1 MDKLHF
7 IKAPAHQSSRKQGF
21 QFAPDEIKETYD
33 HEFTKEV
40 FSGTVI
46 NIAENRID
54 ICPGHNM
61 LYQYILNY
69 SKQYP
74 TQKIVTIGGDH
85 SVASGSISGINHKYL
100 KKDGTSDLVIIW
112 IDSSPDILD
121 FSLSKTKNLD
131 EIVMG
136 SLLGFCASYTNNTVP
151 LDINQI
157 IYYGLSDKDDSLEL
171 VTKNQIQFFT
181 KNKINSIGIDN
192 IVEIIK
198 KKVGNRPVHISLDM
212 KVFDKK
218 IAPCVIPQNENGMP
232 VEHVEKLLVGI
243 KNNIVSMDIVE
254 FNPLVGSNND
264 SKITRET
271 IRYIL
276 TKTFDLKEKSINIF
290 SEDSKFLI
298 FRPIEQTDPITDI
311 GWYILR
317 GLPLKEREELIKFV
331 PDDTII
337 TIDLDNDDG
346 KSETYYV
353 TKTDMNEQNLKSYCT
368 SLSIQDTTLFPEEK
382 VSMCFELLNT

>member
-1 MDKLHF
+1 
-7 IKAPAHQSSRKQGF
+7 
-21 QFAPDEIKETYD
+21 
-33 HEFTKEV
+33 
-40 FSGTVI
+40 
-46 NIAENRID
+46 
-54 ICPGHNM
+54 
-61 LYQYILNY
+61 
-69 SKQYP
+69 
-74 TQKIVTIGGDH
+74 
-85 SVASGSISGINHKYL
+85 
-100 KKDGTSDLVIIW
+100 
-112 IDSSPDILD
+112 
-121 FSLSKTKNLD
+121 
-131 EIVMG
+131 
-136 SLLGFCASYTNNTVP
+136 
-151 LDINQI
+151 
-157 IYYGLSDKDDSLEL
+157 
-171 VTKNQIQFFT
+171 
-181 KNKINSIGIDN
+181 
-192 IVEIIK
+192 
-198 KKVGNRPVHISLDM
+198 
-212 KVFDKK
+212 
-218 IAPCVIPQNENGMP
+218 
-232 VEHVEKLLVGI
+232 
-243 KNNIVSMDIVE
+243 MDIVE

-368 SLSIQDTTLFPEEK
+368 SSSIQDTTLFPEEK